1 MKIVCVCDYL
11 VDKKLQEKYKELEQ
25 YGAEVDIV
33 ENPDL
38 IENKDSCMEVMFQ
51 TEKKGAESVTCN
63 PEVIHAMK
71 EADVA
76 IVHITPVNKMV
87 IDQCPNLKMLG
98 VMRGGVDSVNV
109 AYLKE
114 KDVTVVHAP
123 TRSAHAVADFTVGMI
138 LSEVNNIA
146 KSYHGIMEGRWLKE
160 YANNDN
166 VHDLRTRKVGIVGF
180 GNIGR
185 EVIKRLQAF
194 GCDIIVCDPFVD
206 NDTIE
211 AMGYH
216 AVDKD
221 ELLEQSDI
229 ISIHLRLSDETKD
242 FFGKAE
248 FEKMK
253 NDCVLINT
261 ARAGLVDQEAMLEAL
276 REKRISGAAVDVFE
290 QEPLPT
296 ENEYIKLDNIT
307 MTSHIAGTSCDTFQ
321 NSVDLIFEEIKRYL
335 QGESP
340 ICVVK

>member
-1 MKIVCVCDYL
+1 MKIVCVCDYF
-11 VDKKLQEKYKELEQ
+11 VDKELQEKYKELEQ

-38 IENKDSCMEVMFQ
+38 VDSKDACMEIMFQ
-51 TEKKGAESVTCN
+51 TEKKGAESVACN
-63 PEVIHAMK
+63 PQVINAMK
-71 EADVA
+71 NADIA
-76 IVHITPVNKMV
+76 IVHITPVNKAV

-109 AYLKE
+109 EYLKE
-114 KDVTVVHAP
+114 KGVTVVNAP

-146 KSYHGIMEGRWLKE
+146 KSYHGIMEGHWIKE

-166 VHDLRTRKVGIVGF
+166 VHDLRTRKVGIVGC

-194 GCDIIVCDPFVD
+194 GCDIIVYDPFID
-206 NDTIE
+206 GNAIE

-216 AVDKD
+216 AVTKD
-221 ELLEQSDI
+221 ELLEESDI
-229 ISIHLRLSDETKD
+229 ISMHLRLSDETRG
-242 FFGKAE
+242 FFGEKE
-248 FEKMK
+248 FKKMK
-253 NDCVLINT
+253 KDCVLINT

-290 QEPLPT
+290 EEPLPV

-321 NSVDLIFEEIKRYL
+321 NSVDLIFEEAKRYL
-335 QGESP
+335 QGEKP

>member
-1 MKIVCVCDYL
+1 MKIVCVCDYY
-11 VDKKLQEKYKELEQ
+11 VDKELQEKYKELEQ
-25 YGAEVDIV
+25 YGVQVDIV

-38 IENKDSCMEVMFQ
+38 IDSKDACMEVMFQ

-63 PEVIHAMK
+63 PQVVNEMK
-71 EADVA
+71 TADIA
-76 IVHITPVNKMV
+76 IVHITPVNKAV
-87 IDQCPNLKMLG
+87 IDQCQNLKLLG

-109 AYLKE
+109 EYLKE
-114 KDVTVVHAP
+114 KGVMVVNAP
-123 TRSAHAVADFTVGMI
+123 ARSAHAVADFTVGMI

-146 KSYHGIMEGRWLKE
+146 KSYHGIMGGRWLKE

-166 VHDLRTRKVGIVGF
+166 VHDLCTRKVGIIGC

-194 GCDIIVCDPFVD
+194 GCDIIVYDPFIESGA
-206 NDTIE
+206 IE

-216 AVDKD
+216 AVTKC

-229 ISIHLRLSDETKD
+229 ISVHLRLSDETRG
-242 FFGKAE
+242 FLSEEE
-248 FEKMK
+248 FKKMK
-253 NDCVLINT
+253 KNCVLINT
-261 ARAGLVDQEAMLEAL
+261 ARAGLVDQRAMLEAL

-290 QEPLPT
+290 EEPLPIG
-296 ENEYIKLDNIT
+296 NEYVKLDNIT

-321 NSVDLIFEEIKRYL
+321 NSVNLIFEEIKRYL
-335 QGESP
+335 QGENP